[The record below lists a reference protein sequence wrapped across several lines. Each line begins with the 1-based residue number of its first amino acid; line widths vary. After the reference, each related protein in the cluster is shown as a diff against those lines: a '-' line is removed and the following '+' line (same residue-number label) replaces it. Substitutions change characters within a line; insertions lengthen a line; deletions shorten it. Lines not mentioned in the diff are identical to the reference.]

1 MRHRELGLILLIQ
14 GHPQEALENFVTARR
29 LAKGTDP
36 VQSIDANLA
45 IGLLANDRF
54 PEAIAQARLAIAEFP
69 SDSGASPNS
78 LGWR

>member
-1 MRHRELGLILLIQ
+1 M
-14 GHPQEALENFVTARR
+14 TAKQ
-29 LAKGTDP
+29 LAGGSRP
-36 VQSIDANLA
+36 LQSIDANIA

-69 SDSGASPNS
+69 PDSGRSAES